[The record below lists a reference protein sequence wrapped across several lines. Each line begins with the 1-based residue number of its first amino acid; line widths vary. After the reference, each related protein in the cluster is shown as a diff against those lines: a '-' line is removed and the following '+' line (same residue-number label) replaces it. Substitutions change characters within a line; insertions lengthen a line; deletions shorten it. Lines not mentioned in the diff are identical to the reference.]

1 MNPYLTAFREY
12 EKHDRGVSW
21 TDALD
26 FHFQHGAVIST
37 AEAFVMARPVA
48 WSWKDH
54 LHTSLDFR
62 MENDG
67 HNDCWHVWCV
77 AGDLEALLLLGH
89 RHGVRWLTYERHG
102 HERLRRVPLVH
113 LSKRCAWF

>member
-77 AGDLEALLLLGH
+77 AGDLAEALRIGGMYGVKLLTFQ
-89 RHGVRWLTYERHG
+89 RHGQ
-102 HERLRRVPLVH
+102 ERLRRVELVH
-113 LSKRCAWF
+113 LFRRVR